1 MEDRQNKIA
10 IYRAVFANY
19 DTILDELVVV
29 PNADYFIFTDDPDLR
44 IYPYKTIC
52 IERNSDKP
60 SITNRIFKLTIPDV
74 LNTYAV
80 TIV

>member
-29 PNADYFIFTDDPDLR
+29 PNADYFLFTDDPDLR

-60 SITNRIFKLTIPDV
+60 SITNRI
-74 LNTYAV
+74 LNSLFQMFS
-80 TIV
+80 ILMQLQFI

>member
-29 PNADYFIFTDDPDLR
+29 PNADYFLFTDDPDLR
-44 IYPYKTIC
+44 IYPYKLFASKEIL
-52 IERNSDKP
+52 INPP
-60 SITNRIFKLTIPDV
+60 SQQNF
-74 LNTYAV
+74 
-80 TIV
+80 